1 MEVLQNTG
9 ARVDLELVKGAA
21 FGRTITYKVNDA
33 VVNISGHTFTA
44 QVRTTTGT
52 LVATMTCTVTN
63 GAAGLFTIS
72 LTGGQ
77 TTALTAGT
85 LYVWSLEQT
94 VSGLVSE
101 LLRGY
106 VNVVDEVTQ

>member
-1 MEVLQNTG
+1 VEILQNTG

-33 VVNISGHTFTA
+33 VVNIAGYSFAA
-44 QVRTTTGT
+44 QIRTTTGT
-52 LVATMTCTVTN
+52 LVQSMTCTVTN
-63 GAAGLFTIS
+63 AAAGLFTIS
-72 LTGGQ
+72 LTGAQ
-77 TTALTAGT
+77 TSAMTAGT

-94 VSGLVSE
+94 LSSVVSE

>member
-21 FGRTITYKVNDA
+21 FGRTITYKVND
-33 VVNISGHTFTA
+33 VVTNIAGYSFAA

-52 LVATMTCTVTN
+52 LVQSMTCTTTN
-63 GAAGLFTIS
+63 AAAGLFTIS
-72 LTGGQ
+72 LTGAQ
-77 TTALTAGT
+77 TAALTAGT

-94 VSGLVSE
+94 VSSVVSE

>member
-1 MEVLQNTG
+1 MEILQITV
-9 ARVDLELVKGAA
+9 ARVDLEVVKGAA

-33 VVNISGHTFTA
+33 VVNIAGYSFAA
-44 QVRTTTGT
+44 QIRTTTGT
-52 LVATMTCTVTN
+52 LVQSMTCTVTN
-63 GAAGLFTIS
+63 AAAGLFTIS
-72 LTGGQ
+72 LTGAQ
-77 TTALTAGT
+77 TSAMTAGT

-94 VSGLVSE
+94 LSSVVSE

>member
-1 MEVLQNTG
+1 MDILQNTG

-33 VVNISGHTFTA
+33 VVNIAGYSFAA
-44 QVRTTTGT
+44 QIRTTTGT
-52 LVATMTCTVTN
+52 LVQSMTCTVTN
-63 GAAGLFTIS
+63 AAAGLFTIS
-72 LTGGQ
+72 LTGAQ
-77 TTALTAGT
+77 TSAMTAGT

-94 VSGLVSE
+94 LSSVVSE

-106 VNVVDEVTQ
+106 VNVVDEVTA

>member
-9 ARVDLELVKGAA
+9 ARVDLELVRGAA
-21 FGRTITYKVNDA
+21 FGRTLTYKVNDA
-33 VVNISGHTFTA
+33 VVNISTYTFAA
-44 QVRTTTGT
+44 QIRTTTGS
-52 LVATMTCTVTN
+52 LVQSMTCTVTN
-63 GAAGLFTIS
+63 GAGGIFTIS
-72 LTGGQ
+72 LTGAQ
-77 TTALTAGT
+77 TLGLTAGT

-94 VSGLVSE
+94 LSGVVSE

>member
-1 MEVLQNTG
+1 MEILQNTG
-9 ARVDLELVKGAA
+9 ARVDLELCKGAA

-33 VVNISGHTFTA
+33 VVNIGGYTFAA
-44 QVRTTTGT
+44 QIRTTTGT
-52 LVATMTCTVTN
+52 LVTAMTCTITN
-63 GAAGLFTIS
+63 AAAGVFTVS
-72 LTGGQ
+72 LTGAQ
-77 TTALTAGT
+77 TSAMTAGT

>member
-9 ARVDLELVKGAA
+9 ARVDLELVRGAA

-33 VVNISGHTFTA
+33 AVNIASYAFAA

-52 LVATMTCTVTN
+52 LVQSMTCTVAN
-63 GAAGLFTIS
+63 AAGGIFTVS
-72 LTGGQ
+72 LTGAQ
-77 TTALTAGT
+77 TSALTAGT

-94 VSGLVSE
+94 LSGLVSE

-106 VNVVDEVTQ
+106 VNVIDEVTQ

>member
-1 MEVLQNTG
+1 MEILQNTG
-9 ARVDLELVKGAA
+9 ARVDLELCKGAA

-33 VVNISGHTFTA
+33 VVNIAGYSFAA
-44 QVRTTTGT
+44 QIRTTTGT
-52 LVATMTCTVTN
+52 LVQSMTCTVTN
-63 GAAGLFTIS
+63 AAAGLFTIS
-72 LTGGQ
+72 LTGAQ
-77 TTALTAGT
+77 TSAMTAGT

-94 VSGLVSE
+94 LSSVVSE

>member
-1 MEVLQNTG
+1 MDILQNTG

-33 VVNISGHTFTA
+33 VVNIAGYSFAA
-44 QVRTTTGT
+44 QIRTTTGT
-52 LVATMTCTVTN
+52 LVQSMTCTVTN
-63 GAAGLFTIS
+63 AAAGLFTIS
-72 LTGGQ
+72 LTGAQ
-77 TTALTAGT
+77 TSAMTAGT

-94 VSGLVSE
+94 LSSVVSE